1 MRSYCS
7 LFIDVGYLVAA
18 SATRVTGSSLR
29 AGIEIDHPGLITGLI
44 DQVEKHSGLRLLR
57 VNWYDSGGRSGGLPD
72 YRQERIGELPHVKLR
87 LGRLSHYGEQK
98 GVDLRIGLDLV
109 ANARNHAAEVIYLV
123 TGDDD
128 LSEAV
133 AAAQEHGIQVIVM
146 AVPNHADGPIGL
158 SNHLKREADLVVTIE
173 QATLDAHVKASEA
186 SPVLE
191 PSEPSVPSVP
201 SEATRPEV
209 AAPVIPSPA
218 VLANRPAPRPAAAP
232 QMPVPAVAAKSTP
245 VWSSDRGWVGPEP
258 VQDLDPELLERV
270 ATGVLTS
277 WLNGATDED
286 RKRLL
291 SGRPSVPNDVD
302 RALLTD
308 ASTATGVY
316 TLDESVRFELRRQFW
331 VVAERELR

>member
-29 AGIEIDHPGLITGLI
+29 AGIEIDHPGLIAALI
-44 DQVEKHSGLRLLR
+44 DQAEAHSALPLLR

-109 ANARNHAAEVIYLV
+109 ANARNHAAEVIYLI

-128 LSEAV
+128 LTEAV
-133 AAAQEHGIQVIVM
+133 AAAQEHGVQVVVL
-146 AVPNHADGPIGL
+146 AVPNHVDGPIGL
-158 SNHLKREADLVVTIE
+158 SNHLKREADLVLTIE
-173 QATLDAHVKASEA
+173 QATLDAHVK
-186 SPVLE
+186 
-191 PSEPSVPSVP
+191 PSVAEIAEAAE
-201 SEATRPEV
+201 SETQEA
-209 AAPVIPSPA
+209 AAPMIPSPA
-218 VLANRPAPRPAAAP
+218 ILANRPAPRP
-232 QMPVPAVAAKSTP
+232 PVVAAVPEPPRSTT
-245 VWSSDRGWVGPEP
+245 VWSSESEGIGLEPEEP
-258 VQDLDPELLERV
+258 VDVEVLQRV
-270 ATGVLTS
+270 AAGVLTS
-277 WLNGATDED
+277 WLKGASEED

-291 SGRPSVPNDVD
+291 AERPSVPSEVD

-308 ASTATGVY
+308 ASAATGVY
-316 TLDESVRFELRRQFW
+316 TLDESVRFELRKQFW
-331 VVAERELR
+331 VVTERKLEAGAGRARVSE